1 MRTSNN
7 FCVVLN
13 QPPCSPPDRQVIV
26 MASED
31 QQLLK
36 PPGLEVGQ
44 PPRMALSQSNSLP
57 GTENLS
63 PINEP
68 KGVFKQQSLRIKRPP
83 KEEKPDRTSRWSFG
97 GVAKAVGSGVTA
109 FGSGVVQGTKAV
121 GTGVVQGT
129 MAVGTGVVEGT
140 KAVGSGVVEGTKVVG
155 DTVVSGSKA
164 VGTGVIAG
172 TKVVASV
179 SKDVTLAAST
189 KVSRVLVL

>member
-1 MRTSNN
+1 
-7 FCVVLN
+7 
-13 QPPCSPPDRQVIV
+13 

-36 PPGLEVGQ
+36 PPGLEVTEVGQ
-44 PPRMALSQSNSLP
+44 PPKVTLSHTNSLP
-57 GTENLS
+57 GSQHLS
-63 PINEP
+63 PVNEP
-68 KGVFKQQSLRIKRPP
+68 KGVFKQQSLRIKRPT
-83 KEEKPDRTSRWSFG
+83 KEERPDRTSRWSFG

-179 SKDVTLAAST
+179 SKDVTLAAGT
-189 KVSRVLVL
+189 KVSGITFLLRHDDL